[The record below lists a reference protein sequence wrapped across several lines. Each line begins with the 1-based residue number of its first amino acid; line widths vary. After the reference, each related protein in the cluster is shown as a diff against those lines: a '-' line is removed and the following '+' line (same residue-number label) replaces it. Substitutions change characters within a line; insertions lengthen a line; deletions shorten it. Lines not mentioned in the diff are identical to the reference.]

1 MNPPRAK
8 FVFVAMIC
16 MAVKIS
22 ALRYLIANYCRA
34 VMLTFYFYAMEPERS
49 FMDGFPA
56 R

>member
-1 MNPPRAK
+1 
-8 FVFVAMIC
+8 MIC

-34 VMLTFYFYAMEPERS
+34 VMVTFYFYAMEPERS